1 MRWSVTDAMIGVICP
16 SRFEYRALDHRKIFG
31 KHAACAVSGMGKVRA
46 SYACS
51 ELLRRAPGIKA
62 ILLIGFAGALTDN
75 LEIGAVVE
83 PFTFIEQ
90 DYNAEPFERFPN
102 LIKKK
107 HAARLLKGSRE
118 AVMLTQDKF
127 LKENPYRGGPYE
139 KKYKTLACDM
149 ESYAVAHFCQEMKIK
164 YTVAKII
171 SDRADHS
178 ADHDFLKSC
187 RELSPK
193 LNHIT
198 WELVNRLRQA

>member
-1 MRWSVTDAMIGVICP
+1 MRWSVIDAMIGVICP
-16 SRFEYRALDHRKIFG
+16 SRFEYRALDHRKMFG
-31 KHAACAVSGMGKVRA
+31 KQAMCMVSGMGKIRA
-46 SYACS
+46 AYACS
-51 ELLRRAPGIKA
+51 ELLRRAPKIKA

-90 DYNAEPFERFPN
+90 DYNAEPFETFPN

-107 HAARLLKGSRE
+107 HAARLLKDSRD

-149 ESYAVAHFCQEMKIK
+149 ESYAVAHFGHEARIRFSVVKL
-164 YTVAKII
+164 I
-171 SDRADHS
+171 SDIADKN
-178 ADHDFLKSC
+178 ADHDFLKAC
-187 RELSPK
+187 RRLSPK
-193 LNHIT
+193 LNRTVLASI
-198 WELVNRLRQA
+198 EALRK